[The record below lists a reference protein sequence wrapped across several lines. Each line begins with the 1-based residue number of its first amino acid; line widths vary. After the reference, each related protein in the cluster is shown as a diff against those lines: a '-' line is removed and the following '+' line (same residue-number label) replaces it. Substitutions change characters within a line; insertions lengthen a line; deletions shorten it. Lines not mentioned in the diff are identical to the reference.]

1 MDEDYAREME
11 VEFEEGAK
19 DFKRPS
25 QSLRPARLVLSES
38 ERVQRRWWNPDQ
50 LLWLYSMPADSCMAP
65 RGAQCAGSLTDL
77 HRRWQLSSSLSLPCP
92 AGGQG
97 TGQQLPG

>member
-1 MDEDYAREME
+1 MDEDFAIDME
-11 VEFEEGAK
+11 PEVDEGAK
-19 DFKRPS
+19 ASFKRPS

-50 LLWLYSMPADSCMAP
+50 LLGLSWAADSHMAP
-65 RGAQCAGSLTDL
+65 KGALCKGSLNGA
-77 HRRWQLSSSLSLPCP
+77 HRRHHLSSLSSLAAL
-92 AGGQG
+92 AGGQA